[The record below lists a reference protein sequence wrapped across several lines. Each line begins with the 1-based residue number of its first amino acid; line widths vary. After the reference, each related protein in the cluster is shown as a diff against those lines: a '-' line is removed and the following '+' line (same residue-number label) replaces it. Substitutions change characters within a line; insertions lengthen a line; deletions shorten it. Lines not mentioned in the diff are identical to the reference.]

1 MTIAKFTTVPLRCP
15 ACGQQ
20 THKTLESVIQD
31 RGFLCKCGAHN
42 EVDIERFTGEIRKS
56 ETTIKDFGRQG

>member
-1 MTIAKFTTVPLRCP
+1 MAAASFTTIPLRCP

-20 THKTLESVIQD
+20 THKTLGSVIQD

-42 EVDIERFTGEIRKS
+42 AVDVEQFAAEITKS
-56 ETTIKDFGRQG
+56 EAAIKDFGRQG